1 MKLHVENINFWD
13 EFEIDI
19 DVSNYKHILLCG
31 QSGTGK
37 TSILNCIYYAIT
49 GYGMTNKWNLKN
61 TKKRGTIIL
70 NIYNYNLHIERTLNP
85 KSVTVSHNGI
95 TKTGEEAQVMIDN
108 VFGLFGKIGYIKQK
122 STYFYFI
129 NMTPKERMLYFE
141 NILFNDIDIDSVKQK
156 LKEKIDESKAN
167 FFEQENILKNMAVP
181 PSTQVEGKSIDMN
194 YIIQLEND
202 VEDLEIEMKEY
213 NTCEQDLL
221 TTERMLDNLE
231 QEYYTSKEELDLIAE
246 QQDFLQKNIQRDE
259 SKYQDWCK
267 LVEQY
272 EQSNILSSSYEKLQT
287 TVNSKIKDIYK
298 ELNDIEN
305 KLVDLEELEE
315 KLLFNKHNFDT
326 YQSYLTVEKQ
336 ILVLNFDP
344 DNYTHLL
351 HIFNDLFLYQQ
362 ECPNCQIIL
371 NVHGSKLKIS
381 KTDNND
387 VYDNTA
393 KLKMDLDIMKTKHI
407 KYTMLK
413 EDLDNLHSKL
423 TFPIISKDELKRL
436 EKGRDLQIKIRERQQ
451 QLNEELKSNI
461 VYTNI
466 THPPKNKISYSEY
479 LVKKD
484 SIELYNS
491 YKDKYK
497 INQELYNN
505 LYSKFKNMKK
515 NRKELNE
522 KVDTLRDR
530 VSYKKELNEKWE
542 LYTIKL
548 EEANVV
554 YNYTKQQRIVEEKK
568 QMWLD
573 LTLFNNIFIKSIS
586 DMMMYTLNTI
596 NFTIQKYIQGF
607 FDKDVQFAFSFNSDK
622 NCIDVNV
629 VPDTCTL
636 SGGEY
641 DRLVLAIVLSF
652 SEFFKLPLLFLD
664 EIVNSLDIYTTQ
676 KVIQFIQRHYPA
688 NQSIVYVG
696 HQMIQGMFD
705 SIICLNE
712 AMSENLCVI

>member
-13 EFEIDI
+13 KFEINI

-37 TSILNCIYYAIT
+37 TSILNCIYYAVT
-49 GYGMTNKWNLKN
+49 GHGMTNKWNLKN

-70 NIYNYNLHIERTLNP
+70 DIYNYNLHIERTLNP
-85 KSVTVSHNGI
+85 KSVTVSYNGI

-141 NILFNDIDIDSVKQK
+141 NILFNDIDIDSIKQK
-156 LKEKIDESKAN
+156 LKEMLDESKAN
-167 FFEQENILKNMAVP
+167 FFEQENILKKMVVP
-181 PSTQVEGKSIDMN
+181 SSPHIESNSIELN
-194 YIIQLEND
+194 YITKLEND
-202 VEDLEIEMKEY
+202 IEDLEIEMKEY
-213 NTCEQDLL
+213 STCEQELL
-221 TTERMLDNLE
+221 TTEIMLDNLE
-231 QEYYTSKEELDLIAE
+231 QEYYTSKEELDLITE
-246 QQDFLQKNIQRDE
+246 QQDFLQKNIHKDE
-259 SKYQDWCK
+259 FKYQDWCK

-305 KLVDLEELEE
+305 QLVDLDELEE
-315 KLLFNKHNFDT
+315 KLLFDKHNFET
-326 YQSYLTVEKQ
+326 YQSYLTIEKQ

-344 DNYTHLL
+344 EKYINLL

-362 ECPNCQIIL
+362 ECPNCQIVL
-371 NVHGSKLKIS
+371 NVHGSQLKIS

-393 KLKMDLDIMKTKHI
+393 KLKIDLDIMKTKHI

-423 TFPIISKDELKRL
+423 TFPIITEEELKKL
-436 EKGRDLQIKIRERQQ
+436 EKSCEHQKRIRERQQ

-466 THPPKNKISYSEY
+466 TQPPKNKISYSEY

-484 SIELYNS
+484 SIEIYNS

-505 LYSKFKNMKK
+505 LYNKFENMKK

-522 KVDTLRDR
+522 KVDTLKNQ

-542 LYTIKL
+542 HYTMKL
-548 EEANVV
+548 DEAIVI
-554 YNYTKQQRIVEEKK
+554 YNYIKQQRIVEEKK

-573 LTLFNNIFIKSIS
+573 LTLFNKIFIKSIS

-596 NFTIQKYIQGF
+596 NFTIQKYLQGF
-607 FDKDVQFAFSFNSDK
+607 FDKDVQFTFSFNSDK

-629 VPDTCTL
+629 TPDTSIL

-676 KVIQFIQRHYPA
+676 KVIQFIQRHYPS
-688 NQSIVYVG
+688 NQIIIYIG

-705 SIICLNE
+705 SIICLNDS
-712 AMSENLCVI
+712 MIEN